1 MDGRFLWCGHE
12 WITAKRYGLIN
23 QNKPYCW
30 YDNSAVHFN
39 LDKSIILKTH
49 KNPRYFNN
57 LKISSPVGV
66 GLISCTTK
74 FGHGR
79 FSIETKMPSGPNLC
93 PAFWMWSWDSLPP
106 EINVFEGY
114 TNSKGSYFKMRF
126 PEILGF
132 WNIQNNVHYKGE
144 ADNKMS
150 WPKNHWISAKSP
162 DKEFIEYAVEWRP
175 DRLDFFWNGRKVRTL
190 KDKNILNQ
198 LNSTTMNVIINNSI
212 TSEADLENPPYSEF
226 VVRNFSYYKL

>member
-49 KNPRYFNN
+49 KNPRYFEN

-74 FGHGR
+74 FRHGR

-93 PAFWMWSWDSLPP
+93 PAFWMGGWDSLPP

-132 WNIQNNVHYKGE
+132 WNIQNSVHYKGE